1 VIDWTE
7 WMAWHNTLPKLR
19 GKDAEN
25 ENFWR
30 EIDAAQTATNN
41 KRTGQRGPQDT
52 GGEE

>member
-19 GKDAEN
+19 GKDEEN

-30 EIDAAQTATNN
+30 EIDAAQTAANN
-41 KRTGQRGPQDT
+41 KRTGQRRPQDT
-52 GGEE
+52 SGEE